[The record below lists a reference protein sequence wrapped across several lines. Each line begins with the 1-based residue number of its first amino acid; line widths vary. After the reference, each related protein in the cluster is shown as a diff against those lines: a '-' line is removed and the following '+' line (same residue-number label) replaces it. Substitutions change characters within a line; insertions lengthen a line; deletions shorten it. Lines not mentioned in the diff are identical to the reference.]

1 MISIDYKILEEAMT
15 SFKKVARRCWRPSK
29 MAECDGGCA
38 GGDAGGAAGDAGG
51 AAAAASG
58 ASSASAD
65 GTSSADVLGNCAH
78 GDGKGYLGDGCFHV
92 PVQCAVPFHRWEI
105 GNGGSKRKK
114 TKKGKDKKYAYE
126 KGMKVVYDMLHEDEA
141 KKVKIPKKLIK
152 TRLKQIARTIKSMAD
167 AEAASRKFDDKGAE
181 KASKFP
187 ARFS

>member
-1 MISIDYKILEEAMT
+1 
-15 SFKKVARRCWRPSK
+15 

-92 PVQCAVPFHRWEI
+92 PAKCAVPFHRWEI

-126 KGMKVVYDMLHEDEA
+126 KGMKVVIDMLHERKMSRVELDDFYKALQDGEVEFDYV
-141 KKVKIPKKLIK
+141 KKDGSKRHAHGTLDPKLMPSREEMKKIY
-152 TRLKQIARTIKSMAD
+152 A
-167 AEAASRKFDDKGAE
+167 
-181 KASKFP
+181 
-187 ARFS
+187 